1 MLYILY
7 GFIKESKMIYTNTEE
22 IFLHIRK
29 LMLSEK
35 VTVTELAKRLN
46 KSQPATSALLKQK
59 NVSLDTLKD
68 ICDALNCKI
77 EINISKI
84 ED

>member
-1 MLYILY
+1 
-7 GFIKESKMIYTNTEE
+7 MIYTNTEE